1 MILKSN
7 ITRLPVLAEGG
18 EGIIYEYG
26 DKLIKAYKPH
36 VNMPTKEKKIK
47 LLMAKNLPAEVI
59 SPIDIVYDSR
69 NKFIGYIMD
78 KVDGEEF
85 KKLSNKKF
93 VKANGITK
101 KEILAMLDRLFDV
114 LADLHKQGIYI
125 GDLND
130 QNILFDKHYN
140 ISIIDCDS
148 WSIDS
153 EKCDVAMDLFKDPLL
168 VSNNFDQKTDTYAF
182 SVLSWK
188 SLTRIHPFGGT
199 MQPDMNIMERMKKGI
214 SVIDNPAVKIP
225 KTIGSW
231 AGLSPELISALKAVF
246 ENKSR
251 ELHGEIHELSCHLK
265 YCDTDKDYYYDKY
278 NVCPVCDNSARINRK
293 PINQGVQSGLQ
304 LVELLVKSNIKAVVD
319 ENMYI
324 DTDDNVVYIKSGKKY
339 KHKNLIKYHFHS
351 DGYLIEDD
359 NNTIVIHSEKDY
371 ELDKKFKS
379 RVVVDGDK
387 MYYIS
392 KQNTLTEVTITKD
405 GNSFRNLCKCSD
417 SCYFEV
423 SNGKYFV
430 ANYYQSKIIFDI
442 NGINHIYKYDGR
454 ITNYGIHYDVAT
466 DKWLVVLENETGSFL
481 TLVFKG
487 NDIQYECNEI
497 KYECSLGNMCM
508 SNNTIFFPIDGK
520 IRGFAYAKDMFKDF
534 QCGVVNYDSKL
545 IKSGKKFIIVND
557 ENIYALS

>member
-26 DKLIKAYKPH
+26 DKLIKAYKSH

-69 NKFIGYIMD
+69 NKFVGYIMD

-199 MQPDMNIMERMKKGI
+199 M
-214 SVIDNPAVKIP
+214 
-225 KTIGSW
+225 
-231 AGLSPELISALKAVF
+231 L
-246 ENKSR
+246 
-251 ELHGEIHELSCHLK
+251 
-265 YCDTDKDYYYDKY
+265 
-278 NVCPVCDNSARINRK
+278 
-293 PINQGVQSGLQ
+293 
-304 LVELLVKSNIKAVVD
+304 
-319 ENMYI
+319 
-324 DTDDNVVYIKSGKKY
+324 
-339 KHKNLIKYHFHS
+339 
-351 DGYLIEDD
+351 
-359 NNTIVIHSEKDY
+359 
-371 ELDKKFKS
+371 
-379 RVVVDGDK
+379 RV
-387 MYYIS
+387 
-392 KQNTLTEVTITKD
+392 
-405 GNSFRNLCKCSD
+405 R
-417 SCYFEV
+417 
-423 SNGKYFV
+423 
-430 ANYYQSKIIFDI
+430 
-442 NGINHIYKYDGR
+442 
-454 ITNYGIHYDVAT
+454 
-466 DKWLVVLENETGSFL
+466 
-481 TLVFKG
+481 
-487 NDIQYECNEI
+487 
-497 KYECSLGNMCM
+497 
-508 SNNTIFFPIDGK
+508 
-520 IRGFAYAKDMFKDF
+520 
-534 QCGVVNYDSKL
+534 
-545 IKSGKKFIIVND
+545 
-557 ENIYALS
+557 